1 MHALRA
7 LGAQY
12 RNGVP
17 TKEGGTGAGTGST
30 PDHVV
35 QVDGDT
41 MVGSGQEVEQDLG
54 RSHKVALASLR
65 ASLSS
70 VLVVTH
76 ELLAEKDQPEVQ
88 YVQYVPLP

>member
-1 MHALRA
+1 MRALRS

-17 TKEGGTGAGTGST
+17 TEEGGTGIGTGST

-35 QVDGDT
+35 QVDVVT
-41 MVGSGQEVEQDLG
+41 TEGSGQEVERDLG

-76 ELLAEKDQPEVQ
+76 ELLAEKDQPEVRH
-88 YVQYVPLP
+88 VQYIPLP